1 MLQKKEHVK
10 TKEKQG
16 HEVQTGN
23 VQEKIIIIIIMT
35 VKETQD
41 LGKRTEAK
49 IEKMQ
54 EMVNKDLEDLKS
66 KQMERTIQ

>member
-1 MLQKKEHVK
+1 MFQKKEHVK

-23 VQEKIIIIIIMT
+23 VQEKIIIMT

>member
-1 MLQKKEHVK
+1 MFQKKEHVK

-23 VQEKIIIIIIMT
+23 VQEKIIKMT

-54 EMVNKDLEDLKS
+54 EMVNKDLEHLKS

>member
-49 IEKMQ
+49 VEKM
-54 EMVNKDLEDLKS
+54 
-66 KQMERTIQ
+66 

>member
-1 MLQKKEHVK
+1 MFQKKEHVK

-23 VQEKIIIIIIMT
+23 VQEKIIIMT

-49 IEKMQ
+49 VEKM
-54 EMVNKDLEDLKS
+54 
-66 KQMERTIQ
+66 

>member
-23 VQEKIIIIIIMT
+23 VQEKIIIMT

>member
-1 MLQKKEHVK
+1 MFQKKEHVK

-23 VQEKIIIIIIMT
+23 VQEKIIIMT

-54 EMVNKDLEDLKS
+54 EMVNKDLEHLKS

>member
-1 MLQKKEHVK
+1 MFQKKEHVK

-23 VQEKIIIIIIMT
+23 VQEKIIIMT

-54 EMVNKDLEDLKS
+54 EMVNKDLEQLKS